1 MKWQSREAPVRS
13 VHFTYK
19 SGTHRNHHRTDNSFI
34 FQEKCNREHFTFY
47 ESALRES
54 AVSNSPFSRKVQE
67 TANQIQ
73 EKCSMQPSI
82 L

>member
-1 MKWQSREAPVRS
+1 MKWQSREALSAPSISLTRAA
-13 VHFTYK
+13 
-19 SGTHRNHHRTDNSFI
+19 THRNHHRTDNSFI